1 MHIQFERTGG
11 FAGIQ
16 LKTTLD
22 SESLSADDAATLR
35 DLLHAASFFDL
46 PPNQKTTP
54 GADRFH
60 YRVIVE
66 IEERR
71 HAIEI
76 EESVVP
82 PSLRPLINW
91 LTEKAKSR

>member
-60 YRVIVE
+60 YE
-66 IEERR
+66 ISVKIDHRQ

-76 EESVVP
+76 DEPAVP
-82 PSLRPLINW
+82 PSLRPFLDW
-91 LTEKAKSR
+91 LLEKAKTP